1 MRLLASSLLFWLL
14 LSTHILIRLS
24 LCGGRVSMLSTTP
37 MVMDNAPIRTE
48 RPCCTD
54 DPGSDSATK
63 QRPYSWTCSGAPP
76 MCSVGRCSIVPLVD
90 GKPLRLDAVASPF
103 SLVQLP
109 PQSPTPKVF
118 EPPLLIPGHLAP
130 GLRLHRTF
138 PFPF

>member
-14 LSTHILIRLS
+14 LSTHILFRRS
-24 LCGGRVSMLSTTP
+24 LCGDRVSMLSAAP
-37 MVMDNAPIRTE
+37 MVMWHSDQNRKAVLHS
-48 RPCCTD
+48 

-76 MCSVGRCSIVPLVD
+76 MCSVGRGSIIPLVD
-90 GKPLRLDAVASPF
+90 GKPLRLDAVASSF

-109 PQSPTPKVF
+109 PQSPTPKLL

-130 GLRLHRTF
+130 GLRPNRTF
-138 PFPF
+138 SFAF